1 MKAISLDTAMVV
13 TGISKRTL
21 WRRLTD
27 GVIARMANDARG
39 RAMLAVEDLLP
50 LLRVPIEPEDCELLI
65 RADRGD
71 VHAQND
77 LALLFLEAGQPAIAL
92 HWLLAAADSAH
103 PDVSSDAMHN
113 LALLYI
119 EGSGVSRDENL
130 GLMWLAK
137 AAAHGHV
144 IAKKQMAALTQ
155 RAVDGHG

>member
-50 LLRVPIEPEDCELLI
+50 LLRVPIEPEGCELLI

-77 LALLFLEAGQPAIAL
+77 LALLFLEADQPAIAL
-92 HWLLAAADSAH
+92 HWLSVAAESGQ
-103 PDVSSDAMHN
+103 PDVSADAMHN

-119 EGSGVSRDENL
+119 EGSGVPRDENL

-144 IAKKQMAALTQ
+144 IARKQMAALTQ